1 VAKVYAR
8 EKGHEYRIGNF
19 GTVTHDRPVIVPPA
33 IAEELSGIAVL
44 RVESDEPP
52 PTSRKKSETPAPVAE
67 KE

>member
-1 VAKVYAR
+1 
-8 EKGHEYRIGNF
+8 
-19 GTVTHDRPVIVPPA
+19 VTHDRPVIVPPA